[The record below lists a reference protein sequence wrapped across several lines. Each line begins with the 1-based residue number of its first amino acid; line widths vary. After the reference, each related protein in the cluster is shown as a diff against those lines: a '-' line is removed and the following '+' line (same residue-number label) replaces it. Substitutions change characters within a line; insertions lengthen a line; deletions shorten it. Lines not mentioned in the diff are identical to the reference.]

1 MKNLL
6 VAHYQIGM
14 NHTGSISKQVLSS
27 IFEDRTAFLLSFLTT
42 IRDEGVIFTW
52 FLNLT
57 GIFALLIWVSVVMIL
72 IYWLQGRVEGLA
84 L

>member
-1 MKNLL
+1 MFA
-6 VAHYQIGM
+6 AHYQIGM

-57 GIFALLIWVSVVMIL
+57 GIFALLIWASIVMISIQFRK
-72 IYWLQGRVEGLA
+72 IY
-84 L
+84 